1 MSETMI
7 MAPALP
13 EIFMAILA
21 MAMLMLGVFSKGNP
35 TRLVGTIV
43 VICFFGVAG
52 WYLIAGGGTNVA
64 FNGLFTDDAFARF
77 AKILVLI
84 AAGLTLIQAMS
95 WMRKEDEERFEY
107 PVLITLA
114 VLGMM
119 MMISSGNLMSLYMGL
134 ELQSLSLYVLAAYR
148 RDNARSTEAGLK
160 YFVLGALASGLTL
173 YGASLVYGFA
183 GTVSFQGIATVIS
196 SGETSTGLL
205 IGLVFVIS
213 GLAFKVSAVPFHMW
227 TPDVYEGAPTPVTA
241 FFAVAPKI
249 AALALILRVMMEP
262 FGAMVDQW
270 QQVIAFIAVLSM
282 GLGAFAAIGQTNLKR
297 LLAYSSIG
305 HVGYALVGVAAGTA
319 EGVRGVLV
327 YLAIY
332 LFMNV
337 GTFAVLLAMRRQ
349 GRAVEGIDDLSGL
362 SKSSPAMA
370 LAMTFL
376 MFSMAGVPPL
386 AGFFGKYFVFMAAV
400 DQGMITLAVLGVLA
414 SVVSAFYYLRIIKIM
429 FFDDVV
435 EPLDPMSG
443 ASSKL
448 ILLGSTLFVL
458 LFFLAPTLLLDGA
471 SAAAQ
476 ALTLGLPGG
485 SAH

>member
-1 MSETMI
+1 
-7 MAPALP
+7 
-13 EIFMAILA
+13 
-21 MAMLMLGVFSKGNP
+21 
-35 TRLVGTIV
+35 
-43 VICFFGVAG
+43 
-52 WYLIAGGGTNVA
+52 
-64 FNGLFTDDAFARF
+64 
-77 AKILVLI
+77 
-84 AAGLTLIQAMS
+84 
-95 WMRKEDEERFEY
+95 
-107 PVLITLA
+107 
-114 VLGMM
+114 
-119 MMISSGNLMSLYMGL
+119 
-134 ELQSLSLYVLAAYR
+134 
-148 RDNARSTEAGLK
+148 
-160 YFVLGALASGLTL
+160 
-173 YGASLVYGFA
+173 
-183 GTVSFQGIATVIS
+183 
-196 SGETSTGLL
+196 
-205 IGLVFVIS
+205 
-213 GLAFKVSAVPFHMW
+213 
-227 TPDVYEGAPTPVTA
+227 
-241 FFAVAPKI
+241 
-249 AALALILRVMMEP
+249 
-262 FGAMVDQW
+262 
-270 QQVIAFIAVLSM
+270 LSM